1 MKGNKQI
8 FSSSKE
14 ERVKG
19 YKKLFKAK
27 GKDYD
32 PPKEVAGDIVEAM
45 LAQGYE
51 VNVKQAIAY
60 MRASYAAFDRKY
72 YSKTRR

>member
-32 PPKEVAGDIVEAM
+32 PQKKLPEI
-45 LAQGYE
+45 L
-51 VNVKQAIAY
+51 
-60 MRASYAAFDRKY
+60 
-72 YSKTRR
+72 